1 MNLIFIKISKQ
12 FKFYFSELY
21 EDVIQPFNIEIIK
34 DFKDFSNENSHL
46 FVFFLNNGYSGRL
59 NNISYQFLIE
69 RLLKIDCKRFY
80 VCNDSYSSGSMI
92 YLIKICKE
100 FKKIFPDN
108 DDLEIE
114 SVLFNFLTCLDKVGI
129 YKMQNEVN
137 EKLNNYDFGKT
148 KQETIRIVK
157 SRLENM
163 SEAIIQKVSHFV
175 NNLDDQL
182 PKENCVP
189 HHFLKFA
196 EKAIIFASSSYGQPS
211 IPLPGR
217 EFKISICDFPRT
229 RVFGNIFS
237 SIFIESL
244 LDINSQKSLKEFTKS
259 IENLYQ

>member
-1 MNLIFIKISKQ
+1 
-12 FKFYFSELY
+12 
-21 EDVIQPFNIEIIK
+21 
-34 DFKDFSNENSHL
+34 
-46 FVFFLNNGYSGRL
+46 
-59 NNISYQFLIE
+59 
-69 RLLKIDCKRFY
+69 
-80 VCNDSYSSGSMI
+80 
-92 YLIKICKE
+92 
-100 FKKIFPDN
+100 
-108 DDLEIE
+108 
-114 SVLFNFLTCLDKVGI
+114 
-129 YKMQNEVN
+129 MQNEVN